1 MLCTDFCTCC
11 QQVTEIAKRHGL
23 GSVDPQVFQL
33 ISRAM
38 DSHLGSIIQRT
49 FRMTRQRTDTDRTQP
64 GMILTENLRKRLH
77 EINMRQRDLQD
88 ARQKKGHDSLQ
99 QVVALRE
106 LSGTKKS
113 STPLQQSSHC
123 ASWPL
128 SCCQLQGSQWQAWKT
143 RLCTGR
149 GRQEEAG

>member
-1 MLCTDFCTCC
+1 MPFTDFCACC

-88 ARQKKGHDSLQ
+88 AQQKKEQDSLQ
-99 QVVALRE
+99 QVALLRDLLE
-106 LSGTKKS
+106 TKKDTS
-113 STPLQQSSHC
+113 F
-123 ASWPL
+123 
-128 SCCQLQGSQWQAWKT
+128 
-143 RLCTGR
+143 
-149 GRQEEAG
+149 